1 MLIDNGTVRL
11 FKLGV
16 FENDYALVLSKD
28 YKSYVCSW
36 LGDNTLCRRVIEKV
50 LPLYKDV
57 SISKEQLSLE
67 SKLTQ
72 DDIS

>member
-1 MLIDNGTVRL
+1 MRL

-36 LGDNTLCRRVIEKV
+36 LGDTTLCRRVVDKV

-57 SISKEQLSLE
+57 SISKEQLTLE
-67 SKLTQ
+67 SKLTPV
-72 DDIS
+72 DIS